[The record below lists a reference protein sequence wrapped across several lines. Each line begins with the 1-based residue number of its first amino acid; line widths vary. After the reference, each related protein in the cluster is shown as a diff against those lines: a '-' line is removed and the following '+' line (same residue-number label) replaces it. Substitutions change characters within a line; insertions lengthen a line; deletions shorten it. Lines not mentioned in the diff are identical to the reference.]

1 MSGSASDVRAGARE
15 IKQVKDA
22 GRSEPKRVREPED
35 AEMRRYRASSA
46 RAAGVEAGILAEW
59 KQVRRYTAA
68 PQWHRAD
75 RH

>member
-1 MSGSASDVRAGARE
+1 MVGSVARVRVGARE

-46 RAAGVEAGILAEW
+46 RAAVVE
-59 KQVRRYTAA
+59 QTV
-68 PQWHRAD
+68 
-75 RH
+75 